1 MFPKFINLALKKLF
15 QKLNAC
21 RSAKTWSKVKIT
33 RAIDGISN
41 ERQGVRS
48 LYWHL
53 GHLPNCVRSSLKSDF
68 LEVVAVPEFIRIIF
82 VRICNGST
90 LKCCARLWLR
100 SSCSFLRPAIAQDMA
115 AEQRAA
121 CKGDYDKFCKGTMP
135 GGGRIIACLSKQ
147 NNKLTDAC
155 KKVVADAQKK

>member
-1 MFPKFINLALKKLF
+1 MEYSKMLRKTLVAIILFI
-15 QKLNAC
+15 
-21 RSAKTWSKVKIT
+21 SA
-33 RAIDGISN
+33 
-41 ERQGVRS
+41 
-48 LYWHL
+48 
-53 GHLPNCVRSSLKSDF
+53 
-68 LEVVAVPEFIRIIF
+68 
-82 VRICNGST
+82 
-90 LKCCARLWLR
+90 
-100 SSCSFLRPAIAQDMA
+100 PAIAQDMT